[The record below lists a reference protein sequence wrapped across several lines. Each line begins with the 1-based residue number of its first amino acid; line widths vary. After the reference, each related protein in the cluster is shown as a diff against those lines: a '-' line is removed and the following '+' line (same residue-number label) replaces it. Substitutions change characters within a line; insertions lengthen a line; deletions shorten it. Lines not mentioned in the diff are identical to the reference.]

1 MAFLGLPPPDL
12 IDSIRFVPPRR
23 SILGGRST
31 VGHVALN
38 HVIGVRIPASQPD
51 SNRVWC
57 CVDRLNSPYPCLGKD
72 KHQAAQ
78 AQSASADAQLA
89 FALKHRHGRL
99 CERCAEKGAEPQRSE
114 LRIVPA
120 ARTTAPWAELAVCAH
135 GPNTVEAWTHRPT
148 VGMPDRCILRES
160 MRPVRAPVSALEA
173 TARLLRSDQPARR
186 QDRLF
191 WAPLAA
197 PDRSASCSI
206 MSVFR
211 LDCRC

>member
-1 MAFLGLPPPDL
+1 M
-12 IDSIRFVPPRR
+12 R
-23 SILGGRST
+23 
-31 VGHVALN
+31 
-38 HVIGVRIPASQPD
+38 
-51 SNRVWC
+51 
-57 CVDRLNSPYPCLGKD
+57 
-72 KHQAAQ
+72 
-78 AQSASADAQLA
+78 
-89 FALKHRHGRL
+89 
-99 CERCAEKGAEPQRSE
+99 EKGAEPQRSE

-197 PDRSASCSI
+197 PDRFASCSI

-211 LDCRC
+211 LDCGADARRVRRGERSFPAVRMAAQTARRWPEFGGTGSALYSPCLGRGLLPITGRRSNAPCHLPTAVASPGDRACSGSSRQRHSHPPDR